1 MNVLFFNVGESEETL
16 SPIAKYAMYEID
28 RDVMKRI
35 IDARQMGVD
44 IEGNFK
50 DEDVVFH
57 NGEVFYKGQF
67 MCYEKDLFTK
77 HLTHKGRQDVIR
89 RADGVCEGIKGQ
101 DQDTIYVCLPPEM
114 NYEEVVS
121 IIYNI
126 CWDNG
131 QMLNEDH
138 ILHDERLF
146 GIDDMKK
153 RDTKGRSEEAL
164 KKDQKKAVKAFV
176 SDLIKKLDGE
186 KIETLIIC
194 GDEGLY
200 QTLES
205 VVAAKEKGS
214 NQAAPQRV

>member
-1 MNVLFFNVGESEETL
+1 
-16 SPIAKYAMYEID
+16 
-28 RDVMKRI
+28 
-35 IDARQMGVD
+35 
-44 IEGNFK
+44 
-50 DEDVVFH
+50 
-57 NGEVFYKGQF
+57 
-67 MCYEKDLFTK
+67 
-77 HLTHKGRQDVIR
+77 
-89 RADGVCEGIKGQ
+89 
-101 DQDTIYVCLPPEM
+101 
-114 NYEEVVS
+114 
-121 IIYNI
+121 
-126 CWDNG
+126 
-131 QMLNEDH
+131 MLNEDH